1 MMDSCLLAVQDVNEV
16 WCESTYGTRVCVFG
30 QGFVGLPLSLSFAM
44 RGCYAIGVDVDKDLV
59 DFINNGVTF
68 VQEEFEG
75 ISIREILKKQIS
87 EKRYRATTKP
97 EEALRYCNNI
107 IVTVG
112 MPVVNGECI
121 WKHLLSAAIVIGR
134 NLKQNDLVIIRSTVV
149 PGTTEEYILPILEEE
164 SGLRAGIDFYLAY
177 SSERISEGNAFNE
190 FTYMPTVVAG
200 VNKLSLTKAVDLLS
214 VICKSEII
222 PASSIKAVETAKV
235 FENAQRDVNI
245 AMAQEFA
252 RFSEMLGIDTF
263 EVIKLANTHKRVNI
277 LTPGPGVGGYCIP
290 NAFYYIAAKA
300 KEAGLDMDILK
311 LCRVKNSTTP
321 QYIVSKL
328 EYLLR
333 SVKKELKSSK
343 IAVLGLAMK
352 DYSSDDRLSPAVEIC
367 KLLIEEQAAVS
378 AYDPLV
384 AVKHDFSA
392 QSEEEALYNADAV
405 LILAKQTEIV
415 LSDCEY
421 LTGFMNERPVCI
433 DTKAVINKTEA
444 EKYGLLYWRI

>member
-1 MMDSCLLAVQDVNEV
+1 MDSCLVAVQDVSEV
-16 WCESTYGTRVCVFG
+16 QSESTYGKRVCVFG
-30 QGFVGLPLSLSFAM
+30 QGFVGLPLSLSFSM
-44 RGCYAIGVDVDKDLV
+44 KGCYAIGVDVNKDLV

-68 VQEEFEG
+68 IHEEFDG
-75 ISIREILKKQIS
+75 VSIQEILKKQIR

-97 EEALRYCNNI
+97 EEALGYCNNI

-112 MPVVNGECI
+112 MPVINGECVRE
-121 WKHLLSAAIVIGR
+121 HLLSAARVIGR
-134 NLKQNDLVIIRSTVV
+134 NLKQDDCVIIRSTVV

-164 SGLRAGIDFYLAY
+164 SGLRAGKDFYLAY

-190 FTYMPTVVAG
+190 FANMPTLVAG
-200 VNKLSLTKAVDLLS
+200 VNELSLRKAIDLLS
-214 VICKSEII
+214 VICKSVII

-252 RFSEMLGIDTF
+252 RFSEALGIDTF

-300 KEAGLDMDILK
+300 QEAGLNMEILE
-311 LCRVKNSTTP
+311 LCRNKNSATP
-321 QYIVSKL
+321 QFIVSKL
-328 EYLLR
+328 QSLLS

-352 DYSSDDRLSPAVEIC
+352 DYSSDARLSPAVELC
-367 KLLIEEQAAVS
+367 KLLIENQAVVS

-384 AVKHDFSA
+384 AAKYDFSA
-392 QSEEEALYNADAV
+392 QSEDEALHNADAV
-405 LILAKQTEIV
+405 LILARQKDII
-415 LSDCEY
+415 LDDCKY
-421 LTGFMNERPVCI
+421 LARHMNKRSVCI
-433 DTKAVINKTEA
+433 DTKGMINKTEA
-444 EKYGLLYWRI
+444 EKCGLIYWRI